1 MKPRRGRRWWL
12 GAFAVFLGLLGIWI
26 LAALQLIP
34 ANAHPRALGFGLLS
48 HLRADYGADAPRAP
62 LAALRLSIVGEALAD
77 LGFPVGQAQERQQ
90 DVEAAMRQPV
100 PTATARDFSGIPPLT
115 ATPLP
120 TQTPSLTPESSTTPL
135 PTETPT
141 STPTRTRS
149 RTPTRTPTRTAEP
162 SRTATA
168 TSSTAGDHQPPVVE
182 LTQLYPPPGD
192 LTTCTIEVD
201 MDVVDP
207 APSSGIDP
215 GDVYVKYYNPVRSE
229 WIYFHP
235 AATSSE
241 WVDGEFRA
249 HYHGTI
255 TISGVTLAGGVPG
268 GVLAGRRLAEGDPPT
283 ETATM
288 EPTSTPTATATE
300 TATETATATPTATQ
314 PGPTPVTIQVMGKAM
329 DRAGNWGY
337 SSAYTYTL
345 RRSCP

>member
-1 MKPRRGRRWWL
+1 
-12 GAFAVFLGLLGIWI
+12 
-26 LAALQLIP
+26 
-34 ANAHPRALGFGLLS
+34 
-48 HLRADYGADAPRAP
+48 
-62 LAALRLSIVGEALAD
+62 
-77 LGFPVGQAQERQQ
+77 
-90 DVEAAMRQPV
+90 
-100 PTATARDFSGIPPLT
+100 
-115 ATPLP
+115 
-120 TQTPSLTPESSTTPL
+120 
-135 PTETPT
+135 
-141 STPTRTRS
+141 
-149 RTPTRTPTRTAEP
+149 
-162 SRTATA
+162 
-168 TSSTAGDHQPPVVE
+168 
-182 LTQLYPPPGD
+182 
-192 LTTCTIEVD
+192 

-249 HYHGTI
+249 HYRGTI
-255 TISGVTLAGGVPG
+255 TISGVTLAQDIPG
-268 GVLAGRRLAEGDPPT
+268 GALAAGYFTEEEPASPTPT
-283 ETATM
+283 ETATT
-288 EPTSTPTATATE
+288 EPTSTATTTATATE